1 LKNAGGTRPKKTRM
15 KKCLVILIVF
25 CCSAAGAQS
34 KKTTKV
40 LAHAKQLVKTIFE
53 TKDSATLEELFAP
66 GMKHMTAGRV
76 ESREE
81 AIRNIARNRSV
92 FVQAA
97 MQKGYGVIEDG
108 DSSVV
113 KYFFKGKENKTDGTS
128 SVYTVNLVMVW
139 MKQKKDVK
147 LVRLETIRIE

>member
-1 LKNAGGTRPKKTRM
+1 MG
-15 KKCLVILIVF
+15 KCLLILFVL

-40 LAHAKQLVKTIFE
+40 LAHSKQLVKTIFE

-66 GMKHMTAGRV
+66 GMKHRTAGGRI

-81 AIRNIARNRSV
+81 AIRNIAANRSV
-92 FVQAA
+92 FVQAE
-97 MQKGYGVIEDG
+97 MQKGYGVIEDN

-113 KYFFKGKENKTDGTS
+113 KYFYKGRENKTDGTS

-139 MKQKKDVK
+139 VKHKKDVK
-147 LVRLETIRIE
+147 LARLETIRIE